1 MPTMI
6 YNAKKQFWHPATR
19 TFQTEPVEID
29 DVQWKIEYPMAA
41 RSDDTTD
48 VMHYTKNM
56 MAKARSIIE
65 HIKVDDEYIAT
76 MRKMNNEYLHE
87 GI

>member
-1 MPTMI
+1 
-6 YNAKKQFWHPATR
+6 
-19 TFQTEPVEID
+19 
-29 DVQWKIEYPMAA
+29 MAA
-41 RSDDTTD
+41 RSDDTVD

-56 MAKARSIIE
+56 MAKARSIID